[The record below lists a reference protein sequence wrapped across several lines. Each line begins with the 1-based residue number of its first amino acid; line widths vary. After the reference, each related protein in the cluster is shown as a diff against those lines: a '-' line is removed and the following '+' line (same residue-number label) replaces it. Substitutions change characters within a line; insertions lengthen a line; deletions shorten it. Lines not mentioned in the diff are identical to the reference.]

1 MDKFPRKRSA
11 FKVWIEGRNKELQ
24 DFLANRKI
32 NYPEIGEQLD
42 AIWHDIDTGV
52 LPGKEGKFY
61 KLLAANKQ
69 KFKAPQWDVDE
80 FIRYDFSK
88 DEFDEDLD

>member
-69 KFKAPQWDVDE
+69 KFRAPKWDIDE
-80 FIRYDFSK
+80 FIHYDFSK
-88 DEFDEDLD
+88 EQFDEDLD

>member
-24 DFLANRKI
+24 NFLANRKI

-88 DEFDEDLD
+88 HEFDEDLD

>member
-11 FKVWIEGRNKELQ
+11 FKVWIEGRNKELTN
-24 DFLANRKI
+24 FLANRKI

-42 AIWHDIDTGV
+42 ALWHDIDKGI

-61 KLLAANKQ
+61 NLLAANNQ
-69 KFKAPQWDVDE
+69 RYRAPKWDVDE
-80 FIRYDFSK
+80 FIHYDFSK
-88 DEFDEDLD
+88 EQFDEDLD

>member
-69 KFKAPQWDVDE
+69 KFKAPKWDVDE
-80 FIRYDFSK
+80 FINYDFSK
-88 DEFDEDLD
+88 EQFDEDLD

>member
-69 KFKAPQWDVDE
+69 RFKAPQWDVDE

-88 DEFDEDLD
+88 HEFDEDLD

>member
-24 DFLANRKI
+24 NFLANRKI

-61 KLLAANKQ
+61 KLLAANKHSRE
-69 KFKAPQWDVDE
+69 PE
-80 FIRYDFSK
+80 HNI
-88 DEFDEDLD
+88 

>member
-24 DFLANRKI
+24 NFLANRKI

-69 KFKAPQWDVDE
+69 RFKAPQWDVDE

-88 DEFDEDLD
+88 HEFDEDLD